1 MLLARNDAD
10 AVLALPD
17 SSGTDRADLAQAQ
30 DEITGR
36 LARTLNVELVEAS
49 VRRIEQ
55 ERAVDPDARDL
66 VTRGWALS
74 NRMASA
80 ETQTDAQRAFER
92 ALEIDPESVDARI
105 GLAEVLVSAYEG
117 SSSFD
122 QNVTRAER
130 LIFEALERDPRR
142 SRAQFAM
149 GLIRRRQGRL
159 SDSKIEFEAAIALDS
174 NQTSGHRQLG
184 ITLMF
189 LGQPEGAITQ
199 LDKSTRLSPHDPF
212 IALNYHAL
220 GTCHHLLGQVDEAID
235 LLRKARATS
244 PRYRFVHI
252 NLAAA
257 LGLKGDLDEAR
268 AALAEGVKL
277 RPELNSL
284 ARLRATVVSNNVE
297 YLRLREK
304 TIEVGLRKAGMPEES
319 LPPVFAWDGLLTET
333 RCPTAPASLSWHQPH
348 LSDQA
353 GEGREVSGLE
363 IIAKLVPVPKVA
375 LAGRRLG
382 HLATDQVRG
391 FRRTRGAGM
400 CV

>member
-80 ETQTDAQRAFER
+80 ETQTDGKRVFER
-92 ALEIDPESVDARI
+92 AFEIDPESVDARI

-149 GLIRRRQGRL
+149 GLIRRRQDRL

-189 LGQPEGAITQ
+189 LG
-199 LDKSTRLSPHDPF
+199 
-212 IALNYHAL
+212 
-220 GTCHHLLGQVDEAID
+220 
-235 LLRKARATS
+235 
-244 PRYRFVHI
+244 
-252 NLAAA
+252 
-257 LGLKGDLDEAR
+257 
-268 AALAEGVKL
+268 
-277 RPELNSL
+277 
-284 ARLRATVVSNNVE
+284 
-297 YLRLREK
+297 
-304 TIEVGLRKAGMPEES
+304 
-319 LPPVFAWDGLLTET
+319 
-333 RCPTAPASLSWHQPH
+333 
-348 LSDQA
+348 
-353 GEGREVSGLE
+353 
-363 IIAKLVPVPKVA
+363 
-375 LAGRRLG
+375 
-382 HLATDQVRG
+382 
-391 FRRTRGAGM
+391 
-400 CV
+400 

>member
-1 MLLARNDAD
+1 
-10 AVLALPD
+10 
-17 SSGTDRADLAQAQ
+17 
-30 DEITGR
+30 
-36 LARTLNVELVEAS
+36 
-49 VRRIEQ
+49 
-55 ERAVDPDARDL
+55 
-66 VTRGWALS
+66 
-74 NRMASA
+74 
-80 ETQTDAQRAFER
+80 
-92 ALEIDPESVDARI
+92 
-105 GLAEVLVSAYEG
+105 
-117 SSSFD
+117 
-122 QNVTRAER
+122 
-130 LIFEALERDPRR
+130 
-142 SRAQFAM
+142 
-149 GLIRRRQGRL
+149 
-159 SDSKIEFEAAIALDS
+159 
-174 NQTSGHRQLG
+174 
-184 ITLMF
+184 MF

-220 GTCHHLLGQVDEAID
+220 GTCHLFLGQVDEGID

-257 LGLKGDLDEAR
+257 LGLRGDLDEAR
-268 AALAEGVKL
+268 AALSEGVKL

-284 ARLRATVVSNNVE
+284 ARLRAFRRSSHHPE

-391 FRRTRGAGM
+391 FRRTRGCWDGRCDGPRSTPLLCQRQGGSRTAEGPGKPGAEVTGCAGEP
-400 CV
+400 VAVKAD

>member
-130 LIFEALERDPRR
+130 LVFEALERDPRR

-189 LGQPEGAITQ
+189 LG
-199 LDKSTRLSPHDPF
+199 
-212 IALNYHAL
+212 
-220 GTCHHLLGQVDEAID
+220 
-235 LLRKARATS
+235 
-244 PRYRFVHI
+244 
-252 NLAAA
+252 
-257 LGLKGDLDEAR
+257 
-268 AALAEGVKL
+268 
-277 RPELNSL
+277 
-284 ARLRATVVSNNVE
+284 
-297 YLRLREK
+297 
-304 TIEVGLRKAGMPEES
+304 
-319 LPPVFAWDGLLTET
+319 
-333 RCPTAPASLSWHQPH
+333 
-348 LSDQA
+348 
-353 GEGREVSGLE
+353 
-363 IIAKLVPVPKVA
+363 
-375 LAGRRLG
+375 
-382 HLATDQVRG
+382 
-391 FRRTRGAGM
+391 
-400 CV
+400 

>member
-142 SRAQFAM
+142 SRAHFAM

-189 LGQPEGAITQ
+189 LG
-199 LDKSTRLSPHDPF
+199 
-212 IALNYHAL
+212 
-220 GTCHHLLGQVDEAID
+220 
-235 LLRKARATS
+235 
-244 PRYRFVHI
+244 
-252 NLAAA
+252 
-257 LGLKGDLDEAR
+257 
-268 AALAEGVKL
+268 
-277 RPELNSL
+277 
-284 ARLRATVVSNNVE
+284 
-297 YLRLREK
+297 
-304 TIEVGLRKAGMPEES
+304 
-319 LPPVFAWDGLLTET
+319 
-333 RCPTAPASLSWHQPH
+333 
-348 LSDQA
+348 
-353 GEGREVSGLE
+353 
-363 IIAKLVPVPKVA
+363 
-375 LAGRRLG
+375 
-382 HLATDQVRG
+382 
-391 FRRTRGAGM
+391 
-400 CV
+400 